1 MYKLL
6 IRPLFFIFN
15 AEFIHNISLSLV
27 NLLYFIPGIKLI
39 SKKIFCL
46 EDERLSFNFE
56 NIKFKNKIGLAAG
69 FDKNAEHLDVLET
82 FGFGH
87 VEVGTVTPKP
97 QSGNEKPRLFRLS
110 SDKAL
115 LNRMGFNNDGV
126 DAVIKRLKKYR
137 GNMVIG
143 VNIGKNKQ
151 TSNEKAVDD
160 YLFCFKKLRD
170 YVDYFTVNVSSPNTP
185 DLRELQSK
193 SNLDILISQ
202 IQLEN
207 RKKNKIP
214 IFIKI
219 APDLDLSEVE
229 DIIKVCEN
237 HKINGII
244 ATNTTISR
252 DNIKNKKIN
261 HMGDGGIS
269 GRPISDKSNKVIS
282 HIKKSSRL
290 KIIGV
295 GGVFDINDFHNKI
308 DSGADLVQVY
318 TGWIYEGPSMIKRI
332 NKAILEIE

>member
-27 NLLYFIPGIKLI
+27 NLLYFIPGIKFI

-46 EDERLSFNFE
+46 EDERLSFKFE

-137 GNMVIG
+137 GKMVIG
-143 VNIGKNKQ
+143 ANIGKNKQ

-214 IFIKI
+214 VFIKI

>member
-137 GNMVIG
+137 GKMVIG

-214 IFIKI
+214 VFIKI

>member
-1 MYKLL
+1 MYKLF

-46 EDERLSFNFE
+46 EDERLSLKFE

-137 GNMVIG
+137 GKMVIG

-170 YVDYFTVNVSSPNTP
+170 YVDYFTINVSSPNTP

-214 IFIKI
+214 VFIKI

>member
-6 IRPLFFIFN
+6 IRPIFFIFN
-15 AEFIHNISLSLV
+15 PEFIHNISLSLV
-27 NLLYFIPGIKLI
+27 NFLYFIPGIKLI
-39 SKKIFCL
+39 SKKIFCF
-46 EDERLSFNFE
+46 EDDKLSFELE

-69 FDKNAEHLDVLET
+69 FDKNGKYLDVLET

-97 QSGNEKPRLFRLS
+97 QLGNEKPRLFRLS
-110 SDKAL
+110 DDRAL

-126 DAVIKRLKKYR
+126 EAVIKRLKKYK
-137 GNMVIG
+137 GKMVIG
-143 VNIGKNKQ
+143 ANIGKNKK
-151 TSNEKAVDD
+151 TSNDKAVDD

-170 YVDYFTVNVSSPNTP
+170 YVDYFTINISSPNTP

-193 SNLDILISQ
+193 SNLNILISQ
-202 IQLEN
+202 IQSEN
-207 RKKNKIP
+207 RKKSKIP
-214 IFIKI
+214 VFIKI
-219 APDLDLSEVE
+219 APDLDLGEVK

-237 HKINGII
+237 HEINGII

-261 HMGDGGIS
+261 QMGDGGIS
-269 GRPISDKSNKVIS
+269 GKPISGKSDKIIS
-282 HIKKSSRL
+282 YIKKSSRL

-318 TGWIYEGPSMIKRI
+318 TGWIYEGPGMIKRI

>member
-1 MYKLL
+1 MYKLF

-46 EDERLSFNFE
+46 EDERLSFKFE

-137 GNMVIG
+137 GKMVIG

-170 YVDYFTVNVSSPNTP
+170 YVDYFTINVSSPNTP

-214 IFIKI
+214 VFIKI

>member
-6 IRPLFFIFN
+6 IRPIFFIFN
-15 AEFIHNISLSLV
+15 PEFIHNISLSLV
-27 NLLYFIPGIKLI
+27 NFLYFIPGIKLI
-39 SKKIFCL
+39 SKKIFCF
-46 EDERLSFNFE
+46 EDDKLSFELE

-69 FDKNAEHLDVLET
+69 FDKNGKYLDVLET

-97 QSGNEKPRLFRLS
+97 QLGNEKPRLFRLS
-110 SDKAL
+110 DDRAL

-126 DAVIKRLKKYR
+126 EAVIKRLKKYK
-137 GNMVIG
+137 GKMVIG
-143 VNIGKNKQ
+143 ANIGKNKK
-151 TSNEKAVDD
+151 TSNDKAVDD

-170 YVDYFTVNVSSPNTP
+170 YVDYFTINISYPNTP

-193 SNLDILISQ
+193 SNLNILISQ
-202 IQLEN
+202 IQSEN
-207 RKKNKIP
+207 RKKSKIP
-214 IFIKI
+214 VFIKI
-219 APDLDLSEVE
+219 APDLDLGEVK

-237 HKINGII
+237 HEINGII

-261 HMGDGGIS
+261 QMGDGGIS
-269 GRPISDKSNKVIS
+269 GKPISGKSDKIIS
-282 HIKKSSRL
+282 YIKKSSRL

-318 TGWIYEGPSMIKRI
+318 TGWIYEGPGMIKRI

>member
-137 GNMVIG
+137 GKMVIG

-193 SNLDILISQ
+193 SNLDILLSQ

-214 IFIKI
+214 VFIKI

>member
-1 MYKLL
+1 MYKLF

-137 GNMVIG
+137 GKMVIG

-214 IFIKI
+214 VFIKI

>member
-6 IRPLFFIFN
+6 IRPIFFIFN
-15 AEFIHNISLSLV
+15 PEFIHNISLSLV
-27 NLLYFIPGIKLI
+27 NFLYFIPGIKFI
-39 SKKIFCL
+39 SKKVFCF
-46 EDERLSFNFE
+46 EDDKLSFELE

-69 FDKNAEHLDVLET
+69 FDKNGKHLDVLET

-110 SDKAL
+110 DDRAL

-126 DAVIKRLKKYR
+126 EAVIKRLKKYK
-137 GNMVIG
+137 GKMVIG
-143 VNIGKNKQ
+143 ANIGKNKI

-170 YVDYFTVNVSSPNTP
+170 YVDYFTINISSPNTP

-193 SNLDILISQ
+193 SNLNILISQ
-202 IQLEN
+202 IQSEN
-207 RKKNKIP
+207 RKKSKIP
-214 IFIKI
+214 VFIKI
-219 APDLDLSEVE
+219 APDLDIGEVE

-237 HKINGII
+237 HEINGII

-252 DNIKNKKIN
+252 DSIKNKKIN
-261 HMGDGGIS
+261 QMGDGGIS
-269 GRPISDKSNKVIS
+269 GRPISSKSNKIIS
-282 HIKKSSRL
+282 YIKKSSRL

-318 TGWIYEGPSMIKRI
+318 TGWIYEGPGMIKRI

>member
-1 MYKLL
+1 MYKLF

-46 EDERLSFNFE
+46 EDERLSFKFE

-137 GNMVIG
+137 GKMVIG

-214 IFIKI
+214 VFIKI

>member
-137 GNMVIG
+137 GKMVIG

-214 IFIKI
+214 VFIKI
-219 APDLDLSEVE
+219 APDLELSEVE

>member
-1 MYKLL
+1 
-6 IRPLFFIFN
+6 
-15 AEFIHNISLSLV
+15 
-27 NLLYFIPGIKLI
+27 LYFIPGIKLI
-39 SKKIFCL
+39 SKKIFCF
-46 EDERLSFNFE
+46 EDDKLSFELE

-69 FDKNAEHLDVLET
+69 FDKNGKYLDVLET

-97 QSGNEKPRLFRLS
+97 QLGNEKPRLFRLS
-110 SDKAL
+110 DDRAL

-126 DAVIKRLKKYR
+126 EAVIKRLKKYK
-137 GNMVIG
+137 GKMVIG
-143 VNIGKNKQ
+143 ANIGKNKK
-151 TSNEKAVDD
+151 TSNDKAVDD

-170 YVDYFTVNVSSPNTP
+170 YVDYFTINISYPNTP

-193 SNLDILISQ
+193 SNLNILISQ
-202 IQLEN
+202 IQSEN
-207 RKKNKIP
+207 RKKSKIP
-214 IFIKI
+214 VFIKI
-219 APDLDLSEVE
+219 APDLDLGEVK

-237 HKINGII
+237 HEINGII

-261 HMGDGGIS
+261 QMGDGGIS
-269 GRPISDKSNKVIS
+269 GKPISGKSDKIIS
-282 HIKKSSRL
+282 YIKKSSRL

-318 TGWIYEGPSMIKRI
+318 TGWIYEGPGMIKRI

>member
-6 IRPLFFIFN
+6 IRPIFFIFN

-27 NLLYFIPGIKLI
+27 ELLYFIPGIKLI

-46 EDERLSFNFE
+46 EDDKLTFELE

-69 FDKNAEHLDVLET
+69 FDKNAKHLDVLET

-110 SDKAL
+110 EDSAL

-126 DAVIKRLKKYR
+126 DHVIKRLRKYR
-137 GNMVIG
+137 GKMVIG
-143 VNIGKNKQ
+143 ANIGKNKQ
-151 TSNEKAVDD
+151 TSNKKAVDD

-170 YVDYFTVNVSSPNTP
+170 YVDYFTINVSSPNTP

-193 SNLDILISQ
+193 SNLDILLSQ
-202 IQLEN
+202 IQSEN

-214 IFIKI
+214 VFVKI
-219 APDLDLSEVE
+219 APDINLNQIE

-237 HKINGII
+237 HEINGII
-244 ATNTTISR
+244 ATNTTTSR
-252 DNIKNKKIN
+252 DNIKNTKIN

-269 GRPISDKSNKVIS
+269 GRPISLKSNKVIS
-282 HIKKSSRL
+282 HIRKLSKL

-295 GGVFDINDFHNKI
+295 GGVFDINDYHNKI
-308 DSGADLVQVY
+308 NSGADLVQVY
-318 TGWIYEGPSMIKRI
+318 TGWIYEGPGMIKKI

>member
-1 MYKLL
+1 MYKLF

-46 EDERLSFNFE
+46 EDERLSLKFE

-137 GNMVIG
+137 GKMVIG

-214 IFIKI
+214 VFIKI

>member
-214 IFIKI
+214 VFIKI
-219 APDLDLSEVE
+219 APDLDLNEVE

>member
-1 MYKLL
+1 
-6 IRPLFFIFN
+6 
-15 AEFIHNISLSLV
+15 
-27 NLLYFIPGIKLI
+27 LYFIPGIKLI

-137 GNMVIG
+137 GKMVIG

-214 IFIKI
+214 VFIKI